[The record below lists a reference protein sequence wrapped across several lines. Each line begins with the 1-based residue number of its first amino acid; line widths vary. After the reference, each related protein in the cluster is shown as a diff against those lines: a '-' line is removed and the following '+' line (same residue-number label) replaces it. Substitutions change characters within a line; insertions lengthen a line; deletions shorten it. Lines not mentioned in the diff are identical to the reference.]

1 MDFDPPPS
9 ASGDVAPELYLEGPS
24 SAETEME
31 TESRHESDSRAEL
44 EVMEEEA
51 APKPLK
57 TRGEARVP
65 GARKEPKTDAEKDHI
80 IPKGDE

>member
-9 ASGDVAPELYLEGPS
+9 ASGDIALELFLEGPS

-31 TESRHESDSRAEL
+31 IESTHESDSRAEL
-44 EVMEEEA
+44 EVMEGGG

-57 TRGEARVP
+57 IRGEARVLD
-65 GARKEPKTDAEKDHI
+65 ARKELKTHDDKALI
-80 IPKGDE
+80 IPSSDE